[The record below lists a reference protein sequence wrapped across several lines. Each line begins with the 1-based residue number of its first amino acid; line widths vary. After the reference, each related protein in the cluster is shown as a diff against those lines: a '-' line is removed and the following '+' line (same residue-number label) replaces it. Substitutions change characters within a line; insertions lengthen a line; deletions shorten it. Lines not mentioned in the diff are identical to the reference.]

1 MNNETGKC
9 HSCNS
14 EKNISNLNELCCAV
28 GGSKCKY
35 KKYECNSCRFYIDL
49 CTTRRV
55 VVANK
60 LESIQFKE
68 HIRYTRVERFDP
80 ELYYNVKWDICICNE
95 CNNDS
100 YEQKIKD
107 YNLSEATNSSNISEY
122 ISQHLI

>member
-107 YNLSEATNSSNISEY
+107 YDLSKAPNDGNISEY